1 MAAPAEFVTLSGD
14 SARSF
19 PLSAAGAVG
28 DTSGKN
34 GSVDSPVPEA
44 SFGRM
49 LWRGMT
55 KRCPR
60 CGTGKLFTRWFR
72 MVERCPVCGYRFE
85 REEGF
90 QLGGYVINFGVTEG
104 LVCLVVGGY
113 IVAAAANPD
122 VAIWPVVVGGVLAA
136 VVTPLVFFPF
146 SRTIWA
152 AIDLTLTPLDV
163 VEQAEAET
171 AMAATTPRRSAAQE
185 RDGPTPL

>member
-1 MAAPAEFVTLSGD
+1 MDPMEPSLS
-14 SARSF
+14 
-19 PLSAAGAVG
+19 
-28 DTSGKN
+28 
-34 GSVDSPVPEA
+34 
-44 SFGRM
+44 RM

-55 KRCPR
+55 RRCAR

-72 MVERCPVCGYRFE
+72 MVERCPGCGYRFQ

-90 QLGGYVINFGVTEG
+90 QLGGYVINFGVTET

-122 VAIWPVVVGGVLAA
+122 VAIWPVIVGGVLAA
-136 VVTPLVFFPF
+136 VVTPIVFFPF

-152 AIDLTLTPLDV
+152 AIDLSLTPLDV

-171 AMAATTPRRSAAQE
+171 ARAVEIDRAATSSGEP
-185 RDGPTPL
+185 GPEGRAP